1 VISILFDEAYGELLR
16 VSDIEDDPEKDTCM
30 SLCGQLPHWQ
40 DIPGASKHIQIDLHK
55 AFDAIGELRR
65 LAYEHTHFS
74 EMQEYYWAM
83 LMETLFSVL
92 RNYADW
98 KDQATAKLAYQR
110 AQLAAA
116 LLCERLAHWG
126 HPWPPEHLLLEP
138 QSSTDREQVN
148 VSGIR
153 KLIRAALNAEELTTL
168 CYDHFPPVYQ
178 EFSGGLT
185 FDRKIT
191 LLLDHCQHHDRLSQL
206 LEYLRAAN
214 REKFEQYESQIYL
227 DKRGS

>member
-1 VISILFDEAYGELLR
+1 
-16 VSDIEDDPEKDTCM
+16 M
-30 SLCGQLPHWQ
+30 SAWPIGA
-40 DIPGASKHIQIDLHK
+40 IPGRQNIFCLNRSPLPIAS
-55 AFDAIGELRR
+55 R
-65 LAYEHTHFS
+65 Y
-74 EMQEYYWAM
+74 
-83 LMETLFSVL
+83 
-92 RNYADW
+92 
-98 KDQATAKLAYQR
+98 
-110 AQLAAA
+110 
-116 LLCERLAHWG
+116 
-126 HPWPPEHLLLEP
+126 
-138 QSSTDREQVN
+138 N

-191 LLLDHCQHHDRLSQL
+191 LLLDHCQHHDRLSHL